1 MVIEINRTL
10 TLDIEAQVFQA
21 AVLWVQLINSEQV
34 ILKLRQE
41 LIKQDK

>member
-1 MVIEINRTL
+1 MVTEINRTL

>member
-1 MVIEINRTL
+1 MVTEINRTL

-21 AVLWVQLINSEQV
+21 AVLWAQLINSEQV